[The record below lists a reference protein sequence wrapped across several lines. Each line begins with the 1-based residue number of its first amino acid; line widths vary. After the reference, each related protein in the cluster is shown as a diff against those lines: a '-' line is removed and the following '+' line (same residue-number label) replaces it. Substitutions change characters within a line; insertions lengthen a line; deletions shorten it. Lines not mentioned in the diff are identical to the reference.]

1 MDVRTRTCKMRVT
14 LVIHSAFRCDSISV
28 WMKELSE
35 DVGAQLQDI
44 AMGECHCA
52 MYIGI
57 TGEHNGKVN
66 LCREEIEL

>member
-14 LVIHSAFRCDSISV
+14 LVIHSAFRCDSIIV

-35 DVGAQLQDI
+35 DVGARDI
-44 AMGECHCA
+44 AMGECHYA

-57 TGEHNGKVN
+57 TGGHDGKVN